1 MIGRELLE
9 LGLIPDKPENSE
21 LLNVFTEGNID
32 CLELLARNTQLDE
45 DFVSDGDSSE
55 VQLLDIRGEI
65 SNFVDELV
73 GNVRLVL

>member
-9 LGLIPDKPENSE
+9 LRLIPDKPEDSE
-21 LLNVFTEGNID
+21 LLNVFTEGNIY
-32 CLELLARNTQLDE
+32 CLKLLARNTQLDE
-45 DFVSDGDSSE
+45 NLIGDGDSGE

-65 SNFVDELV
+65 SDFVDELV

>member
-9 LGLIPDKPENSE
+9 LRLIPDKPENSK
-21 LLNVFTEGNID
+21 LLNIFTEGNID
-32 CLELLARNTQLDE
+32 CLELFARNAQLDE
-45 DFVSDGDSSE
+45 NLVGDGDSGE

>member
-9 LGLIPDKPENSE
+9 LRLIPDKPENSE
-21 LLNVFTEGNID
+21 LLNVFTKGNID

-45 DFVSDGDSSE
+45 NLIGDGDSGK

-73 GNVRLVL
+73 GNIRLVL